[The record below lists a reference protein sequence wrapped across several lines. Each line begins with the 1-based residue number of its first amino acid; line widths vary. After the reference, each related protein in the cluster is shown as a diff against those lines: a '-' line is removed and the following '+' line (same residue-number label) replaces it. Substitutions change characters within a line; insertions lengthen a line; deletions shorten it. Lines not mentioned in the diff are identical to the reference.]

1 MSSNGR
7 PRLRFGQLELDLSE
21 EKLLKK
27 GVPLRLGN
35 QPLQLLAVLLENPG
49 EIVSREE
56 LCVRLWP
63 DGTYVDFDEGLN
75 TAIKKLR
82 YALGD
87 SAENPIFIETVPRR
101 GYRFIA
107 PVQKDD
113 DASEHLQLVT
123 PGNGD
128 GSSNPDPLPQS
139 VALTPPHSKRKWS
152 AALIS
157 LALVVIVASGLIYRL
172 AFPPALRVTQVT
184 RLTNSGQLEA
194 WGGLNSDGSRLFFL
208 DREGDH
214 WNTRQVSVAG
224 GESMPFGSSPRNT
237 KIFAVSRDQSE
248 ILFAPFAMRSNDF
261 PLWSM
266 PTVGG
271 APRRVG
277 DILAGTAAFS
287 PDGTK
292 IAFSNSNGVFLAN
305 RDGSDVFKVAASQG
319 WAIDWSPD
327 GKLLRFSA
335 NGPGPGAHLWQ
346 VDSTGRHLHPFL
358 PSWNASD
365 GRWTADG
372 SYYIFNSR
380 ETLWSIRESSLIP
393 WSQPAPTQL
402 TFPPIGYTVSLP
414 SRDGHF
420 VYAGGGMT
428 GEPIDM
434 VKFDPVSHQFKPV
447 LPIAH
452 VTEAVAS
459 PDSQWM
465 LFSSWRQL
473 WRSRPNGSDRVQL
486 AAASPALNYHSVRWS
501 PDSKHIVFHTLSDDN
516 KGTIYLISSAGGAP
530 QHPLSAGLSGS
541 WPDWLLD
548 GHSISYSVETDAG
561 HSSTAESGIYVL
573 NLDQGRSTLIS
584 GSTGLTQGRWSPDGR
599 FLAAVS
605 EDTSVIKLLDVGT
618 HTWSEVARG
627 TLISFPVWSSDSVL
641 YFQDILAPGEPVYRF
656 RPGGAAPQRAYSFE
670 DILQAG
676 VLRCGFFGF
685 APDGSLLVQV
695 NRGGGDLYAL
705 TVSHP

>member
-1 MSSNGR
+1 MSSDGR

-21 EKLLKK
+21 GKLLKK
-27 GVPLRLGN
+27 GIPLRLGN

-63 DGTYVDFDEGLN
+63 EGTYVDFDEGLN

-107 PVQKDD
+107 PVQKHD
-113 DASEHLQLVT
+113 DANEHLQLVT
-123 PGNGD
+123 PSNGD
-128 GSSNPDPLPQS
+128 GSSIPDPLAQS
-139 VALTPPHSKRKWS
+139 VALTPAQSKRKWS
-152 AALIS
+152 AALSS
-157 LALVVIVASGLIYRL
+157 LALIVMVACGLAYRL
-172 AFPPALRVTQVT
+172 AFPPALRVTQIT
-184 RLTNSGQLEA
+184 RLTNSGHLEA

-214 WNTRQVSVAG
+214 WNTRQVSAAG
-224 GESMPFGSSPRNT
+224 GESIPFSSSPRNT

-248 ILFAPFAMRSNDF
+248 ILFAPFAMRSNDL

-266 PTVGG
+266 PLVGG

-277 DILAGTAAFS
+277 DVLAGSAAFS
-287 PDGTK
+287 PDGNR
-292 IAFSNSNGVFLAN
+292 IAFINSSGVFVAN
-305 RDGSDVFKVAASQG
+305 REGSDLLKLAAFQG

-335 NGPGPGAHLWQ
+335 SGPGPGTHLWQ
-346 VDSTGRHLHPFL
+346 VDSTGRNLHPFL

-365 GRWTADG
+365 GRWTSDG

-380 ETLWSIRESSLIP
+380 DTLWSVRESSALP
-393 WSQPAPTQL
+393 WSRPAPTQL

-414 SRDGHF
+414 SRDGRL
-420 VYAGGGMT
+420 VYAGGGLS
-428 GEPIDM
+428 GEPIDTIQ
-434 VKFDPVSHQFKPV
+434 FYPVSHQFKPV

-459 PDSQWM
+459 RDGQWM
-465 LFSSWRQL
+465 LFSSWHQL

-486 AAASPALNYHSVRWS
+486 AGTSSTLNYHSVRWS
-501 PDSKHIVFHTLSDDN
+501 PDSKQILFHSLSDDN
-516 KGTIYLISSAGGAP
+516 KGTIYLMSSAGGAP
-530 QHPLSAGLSGS
+530 QQPLSAGLSGS
-541 WPDWLLD
+541 WPDWLPD

-561 HSSTAESGIYVL
+561 RSPAAEPGIYLL
-573 NLDQGRSTLIS
+573 NLDHGRSTLIP

-605 EDTSVIKLLDVGT
+605 EDTSVIKLLDVRT

-627 TLISFPVWSSDSVL
+627 ALISFPVWSADSVL
-641 YFQDILAPGEPVYRF
+641 YFQDILAPGEAVYRF
-656 RPGGAAPQRAYSFE
+656 QPGGAGPQRAYGLE
-670 DILQAG
+670 NILQAG
-676 VLRCGFFGF
+676 VLRCGFSGF

-705 TVSHP
+705 TVSYP